1 MSGLRKLQNV
11 DSHYLYF
18 STKHNSDD
26 VVNET
31 DVERYVELISEMR
44 TAYKILVRK
53 CVWKRVIRRLSTD
66 EKVVLK

>member
-1 MSGLRKLQNV
+1 VIAGLRKLRNV

-18 STKHNSDD
+18 STKHYWDE

-31 DVERYVELISEMR
+31 DVERYGELITEMK

-53 CVWKRVIRRLSTD
+53 CVWKS
-66 EKVVLK
+66 VV